1 MGPHTYGGYTVFLRN
16 QQSFMKITRILWYQ
30 FSVFQALVG
39 LFVCFVIKKNNH
51 WINLVLA
58 SIYTVS

>member
-39 LFVCFVIKKNNH
+39 LFVCFVIKKKKKIIELTLF
-51 WINLVLA
+51 WPLFTL
-58 SIYTVS
+58 